1 MTATRADFLCCL
13 RLLVSGR
20 SAACPISSSWLS
32 LSELSIVPFEARY
45 RFRGSLACIGSR
57 ATYFFMMERIR
68 THLYSIGSLAS
79 SSKLGALRDAA
90 SLTWPEKWDGSR
102 GVAGMKWEWSNW
114 KQTSWLDFKKWEW
127 NGTEARG
134 QLATLGNPKVQPNL
148 SQKPYPF
155 VSTSQPR
162 AMNPTRISVCKDL
175 EPPALNP
182 SLFFQCFQSRAK
194 LPAFLL
200 AHGED
205 MQSRQQ
211 LTCIPLQSP
220 PPPGEAVLVRKVQLT
235 ENS

>member
-1 MTATRADFLCCL
+1 MPDFLFM
-13 RLLVSGR
+13 
-20 SAACPISSSWLS
+20 A

-45 RFRGSLACIGSR
+45 RFQGSLACIGSR

-90 SLTWPEKWDGSR
+90 SLTWPENEKEAEESL
-102 GVAGMKWEWSNW
+102 EWSGNGVIGN
-114 KQTSWLDFKKWEW
+114 KHPIYWLDFKKWEW
-127 NGTEARG
+127 NRSSGPASYSWQSEGPTWSI
-134 QLATLGNPKVQPNL
+134 PKTVSLRVNQPTNQEL
-148 SQKPYPF
+148 W
-155 VSTSQPR
+155 
-162 AMNPTRISVCKDL
+162 TRISVCKDL

-182 SLFFQCFQSRAK
+182 SFFFQCFQSRAK

-211 LTCIPLQSP
+211 LTCIPLRSP
-220 PPPGEAVLVRKVQLT
+220 PPPGEKVLVWKERY
-235 ENS
+235 S